1 MTILGFLTW
10 AAGPFDFATA
20 DVLPTTGTRLALLA
34 IELPRAITPTIA
46 GLSVGAF
53 VGVVGFIAV
62 FLLVGRGDR
71 RPRRVGPQ
79 RVFIAP
85 YGTMP
90 RDTPLPPQAFASS
103 AYMPVAA
110 HAAPSDVA
118 SSGGP
123 GHTQAMFFP
132 SSELSA
138 RAFGGL
144 RGRDAS
150 EHDAPEVDSDQLIVD
165 AEPSEPAL
173 ARVGSFG
180 LAPVASVAAAPHP
193 LGIIKAGAA
202 AMQPSPAGARSPDAM
217 PGASI
222 DELAFDDSPTEI
234 GETYFDEPP
243 QPRRR
248 SEPPRIRPIATSAPR
263 FRESTPPLPRVT
275 PPPMRAVQ
283 ASRG

>member
-10 AAGPFDFATA
+10 AGAFETATW
-20 DVLPTTGTRLALLA
+20 DVLPTTGTRLSLLA

-62 FLLVGRGDR
+62 FLLVGRADR
-71 RPRRVGPQ
+71 RARRVAPK

-90 RDTPLPPQAFASS
+90 RDTPLPPQAFVSS
-103 AYMPVAA
+103 AHMAVAPVA
-110 HAAPSDVA
+110 P
-118 SSGGP
+118 SSGFSGRGL
-123 GHTQAMFFP
+123 GHTQAMFVP

-138 RAFGGL
+138 RAFA
-144 RGRDAS
+144 RMS
-150 EHDAPEVDSDQLIVD
+150 EPDDTDAPQVDSDQLIID
-165 AEPSEPAL
+165 SEPSEPAL
-173 ARVGSFG
+173 SFAG
-180 LAPVASVAAAPHP
+180 VQRLAPFAAAAEPHP
-193 LGIIKAGAA
+193 LGIIKMGSA
-202 AMQPSPAGARSPDAM
+202 AMLPAPAEAHRDAM

-222 DELAFDDSPTEI
+222 DALVFDDSPTEI

-248 SEPPRIRPIATSAPR
+248 SEPPKIRPIAPAAPR

-275 PPPMRAVQ
+275 PPPMRVVE
-283 ASRG
+283 SPRG

>member
-10 AAGPFDFATA
+10 AAGPFELATA
-20 DVLPTTGTRLALLA
+20 GALPTTGTRLSLLA

-62 FLLVGRGDR
+62 FLLVGRSDR
-71 RPRRVGPQ
+71 RARRVAPR

-90 RDTPLPPQAFASS
+90 RDTPLPPQAFVSS
-103 AYMPVAA
+103 AHLPVAA
-110 HAAPSDVA
+110 PHAAPS
-118 SSGGP
+118 
-123 GHTQAMFFP
+123 HQP
-132 SSELSA
+132 SS
-138 RAFGGL
+138 
-144 RGRDAS
+144 
-150 EHDAPEVDSDQLIVD
+150 
-165 AEPSEPAL
+165 
-173 ARVGSFG
+173 
-180 LAPVASVAAAPHP
+180 VAVAPHP
-193 LGIIKAGAA
+193 LGIIKTGAA
-202 AMQPSPAGARSPDAM
+202 AMQPSTAAAM

-222 DELAFDDSPTEI
+222 DDLAFDDSPTEI

-248 SEPPRIRPIATSAPR
+248 SEPPKIRAIAPSAPR
-263 FRESTPPLPRVT
+263 FREPTPPLPRVT
-275 PPPMRAVQ
+275 PPPMRAVE

>member
-90 RDTPLPPQAFASS
+90 RDTPLPPQAFVAS
-103 AYMPVAA
+103 AHLRAA
-110 HAAPSDVA
+110 APHAAPSHHP
-118 SSGGP
+118 SNQGP
-123 GHTQAMFFP
+123 GHTQAMFLP

-138 RAFGGL
+138 RAFARMREG
-144 RGRDAS
+144 
-150 EHDAPEVDSDQLIVD
+150 EHDAPEVDSDQLICD
-165 AEPSEPAL
+165 GEPSELAL
-173 ARVGSFG
+173 GRAG
-180 LAPVASVAAAPHP
+180 LVAVNLASSAPVAAPHP
-193 LGIIKAGAA
+193 LGIIKTGSA
-202 AMQPSPAGARSPDAM
+202 AMRPRQPDAM

-222 DELAFDDSPTEI
+222 DALAFDDSPTEI

-248 SEPPRIRPIATSAPR
+248 SEPPKIRAIATSAPR

-275 PPPMRAVQ
+275 PPPMRAVE